1 MATSP
6 MEYIWPGV
14 IAAQAIYVAAK
25 LRIPDLLASGPKTVE
40 ELASDCGA
48 HAPALERL
56 LRALATLEMFAPAP
70 DGRFHN
76 TPLTEMLCS
85 DHPQRLR
92 DGALLLPA
100 PFLWRPLGDLYESVR
115 TGEPAFQRVFG
126 QRFFEYL
133 ATHPGDAA
141 VFNAAMTQGIAWSTP
156 ALLAAY
162 DFSRFERLVD
172 VGGGEGALLRDILAA
187 TPRLRGLLF
196 DLPAVV
202 AGAGGILAGEIAA
215 RCEIVGG
222 DFFDSVPEGADAYL
236 LKGVIHDWPDDDAAR
251 ILRNTRRAIPAGGTL
266 LVVEPI
272 DSGAR
277 PAGLSDLL
285 MLAIGGRDRSET
297 EFRALLAA
305 AGFELTRLIPTEA
318 SSVIECHPVQ

>member
-1 MATSP
+1 
-6 MEYIWPGV
+6 
-14 IAAQAIYVAAK
+14 
-25 LRIPDLLASGPKTVE
+25 
-40 ELASDCGA
+40 
-48 HAPALERL
+48 
-56 LRALATLEMFAPAP
+56 
-70 DGRFHN
+70 
-76 TPLTEMLCS
+76 MLCS